1 MLAGSLQR
9 HRFVFRR
16 WVDFVT
22 TRAFCEALC
31 MTATLDETFAAA
43 GSESIDPETQRVN
56 DALDALLATH
66 DPSTMDNAEFRGARF
81 DAGLAWVH
89 FAEGDG
95 GLGVRP
101 ELNRIVER
109 RLKEAGAQPTDPS
122 TFFMALAGPT
132 IATHGDHSVKER
144 FLRPMFTGEEK
155 WCQLFSEPGAGSD
168 FAGLGTRAERD
179 GDEWIVNGQKVWNTL
194 AHVADFGM
202 LVTRTDP
209 EAPKHK
215 GMTYFA
221 LNMRSEGVEVRPL
234 RQITGEAEFNEVYMT
249 DVRVP
254 DSCRVGAVGEGWR
267 ASLTTLMNER
277 NAIGSGGGVPRRG
290 AAANDAVEV
299 WEAMDES
306 RKDPATKDRLMQF
319 WVEAEVGRLT
329 NMRASQNARSGN
341 PGPEMSIAKLA
352 YSQLNMGLYEFCM
365 NLLGADALIDYDYT
379 FRRPEESI
387 ASGSAHGLR
396 YAFLRVRANSI
407 EGGTSEIMRNILG
420 EQVLGLPGEP
430 RVDKSVPW
438 NEVPRN

>member
-1 MLAGSLQR
+1 MRWPHSWLRISAVLPGWGWPRRVWHAGGMTMTETRPSAGS
-9 HRFVFRR
+9 
-16 WVDFVT
+16 T
-22 TRAFCEALC
+22 
-31 MTATLDETFAAA
+31 
-43 GSESIDPETQRVN
+43 DPETRKVEE
-56 DALDALLATH
+56 ALDALLAAH
-66 DPSTMDNAEFRGARF
+66 DPKSVDNVAFRGARY
-81 DAGLAWVH
+81 DAGLAWAH
-89 FAEGDG
+89 FPEGFG

-101 ELNRIVER
+101 ELNKLVEQR
-109 RLKEAGAQPTDPS
+109 VRAAGAQPTNPA

-132 IATHGDHSVKER
+132 IVTHGSDEVRNR
-144 FLRPMFTGEEK
+144 FLRPMFTGEEV

-168 FAGLGTRAERD
+168 FAGLATRAVKD

-194 AHVADFGM
+194 AHIADYGM

-209 EAPKHK
+209 DAPKHK

-221 LNMRSEGVEVRPL
+221 LDMHAPGVEVRPL

-254 DSCRVGAVGEGWR
+254 DSCRVGDIGEGWR

-277 NAIGSGGGVPRRG
+277 NAIGSGSGAGSGDVSKRGGQ
-290 AAANDAVEV
+290 ANDAVTIWKGLDASEQTGP
-299 WEAMDES
+299 
-306 RKDPATKDRLMQF
+306 RKDRLMQL
-319 WVEAEVGRLT
+319 WSKAEVGRLT
-329 NMRASQNARSGN
+329 NRRAAERAKAGN

-352 YSQLNMGLYEFCM
+352 FSELNKALYEFCIDLM
-365 NLLGADALIDYDYT
+365 GADALVGYDYT
-379 FRRPEESI
+379 FRRPGDLDVT
-387 ASGSAHGLR
+387 GSMHGTR
-396 YAFLRVRANSI
+396 YSFLRVRANSI